1 MRNSLTQVRC
11 KTRTKKRIPKI
22 RIMEEKHLD
31 WKQDKEF
38 LLIYTCLR
46 ISSESSRK
54 TYFQLL
60 SNYRGVPMYAL
71 MHVKVSVAQSCST
84 LCNPIHCSLPRLLCP
99 QDSPGKNTGAGG
111 HSLLQEIV
119 LAQKLNPGLLNC
131 RQILY
136 HLSHQRSP
144 FILKV
149 SLKS

>member
-31 WKQDKEF
+31 LKQDKEF
-38 LLIYTCLR
+38 LLIYTCLS
-46 ISSESSRK
+46 ISSETNRK

-60 SNYRGVPMYAL
+60 STYRGVPIYAL
-71 MHVKVSVAQSCST
+71 MHGKVSVAQSCST
-84 LCNPIHCSLPRLLCP
+84 LWNPIDCSPHRLLCP
-99 QDSPGKNTGAGG
+99 QDSPGNNTGVGG
-111 HSLLQEIV
+111 HSLLQGI
-119 LAQKLNPGLLNC
+119 LSAQELNPGLQNC